1 MTIENYEERLKIEQ
15 LYYKYRNLIYKV
27 SYNILQDKYMAED
40 AISETFERVKK
51 IHRIDEVDCLKIRN
65 FLVVVCRIILINMY
79 NKRKK
84 TPECELIY

>member
-27 SYNILQDKYMAED
+27 PYNILQDKYMAED

-51 IHRIDEVDCLKIRN
+51 N
-65 FLVVVCRIILINMY
+65 
-79 NKRKK
+79 
-84 TPECELIY
+84 T

>member
-1 MTIENYEERLKIEQ
+1 MTIEDYEERLKIEQ

-51 IHRIDEVDCLKIRN
+51 KYIELMKLIVLKSET
-65 FLVVVCRIILINMY
+65 FWLLY
-79 NKRKK
+79 A
-84 TPECELIY
+84 ESF

>member
-51 IHRIDEVDCLKIRN
+51 KYIELMKLIVLKSET
-65 FLVVVCRIILINMY
+65 FWLLY
-79 NKRKK
+79 A
-84 TPECELIY
+84 ESF

>member
-1 MTIENYEERLKIEQ
+1 MKIEQ

-51 IHRIDEVDCLKIRN
+51 N
-65 FLVVVCRIILINMY
+65 
-79 NKRKK
+79 
-84 TPECELIY
+84 T